1 MARRYQAR
9 TNRGPLPGAPVAPS
23 LEIDQADAHR
33 GAKAFED
40 WHWGNGPAQVADWD
54 DPDMPPMLIECG
66 RLIRLHVRAP
76 RANPAKHPRR
86 ERDAMI
92 ELSRQ
97 ASSASHVA
105 FDPDHPHQRLYLLA
119 NPRVLPALR
128 KRFWAENEAP
138 AMPLGQL
145 ALLAGGRHGGGT
157 DYPSVMVKPVGV
169 LTAVVYNTNKKGD
182 GQSYYIHHMG
192 EMSHHFPILAVDVKG
207 RLWLAG
213 GNYTSPSPGITD

>member
-1 MARRYQAR
+1 MSSRNRARR
-9 TNRGPLPGAPVAPS
+9 NRGLEVHPS
-23 LEIDQADAHR
+23 VDLEPHDIQR

-40 WHWGNGPAQVADWD
+40 WHWGNGPAKVTDWN
-54 DPDMPPMLIECG
+54 DPEMPDMLIECG

-76 RANPAKHPRR
+76 RTASPRHPRR

-97 ASSASHVA
+97 ASAASHIA
-105 FDPDHPHQRLYLLA
+105 FDPDHAHERLYLLV
-119 NPRVLPALR
+119 NPKVTPAIHCRFWMENTAPAL
-128 KRFWAENEAP
+128 
-138 AMPLGQL
+138 PLGHL
-145 ALLAGGRHGGGT
+145 ATLAGGRHGRDD
-157 DYPSVMVKPVGV
+157 DYPDLLVKPIGV

-192 EMSHHFPILAVDVKG
+192 EMSHHFPVLAADAKG

-213 GNYTSPSPGITD
+213 GNYTSPTPGITD